1 MRRSQIFRNIL
12 ATRRWKV
19 TVLLMLFVVPL
30 SLYALT
36 ANSGISFLTKQSQE
50 PYDEIPPYSPSSI
63 PSGTS
68 PTTGSWSQEIFEN
81 ISLPENVTLEEVD
94 WLYYLTYEGI
104 EDLEKTLFTVYP
116 GNPPRYWRVTAYDNY
131 TGRVGDSAGRW
142 TQLNKTTSPL
152 GYASSPNPLNYT
164 ITMDIDYDIYFIRN
178 LPVLWPDPL
187 ILSDSLEIGVE
198 PLRYELL
205 VDNYQGVIFNATFT
219 DSGSTVLK
227 YKVSYIPVNL
237 TQIRLNALP
246 PNYTPDEIANVYT
259 SLPPLSQDVYNFAYQ
274 FAGKGENTFETALF
288 VLRYFQVTF
297 EYDYEMLFGTST
309 DPGPTQDQ
317 DYVEWFLQRRKGLS
331 IHFATAY
338 VVTLRILGIPARMVF
353 GFLPGEESGN
363 SRVIKNKHIHFW
375 AEVWIPTSTT
385 GDGIWVPFDPAPPG
399 YLEALNT
406 ERDPYVI
413 NPRYTLTLEAS
424 HGNVTRYEPVNLTAT
439 LLSDGEPLPNETI
452 TFTDTYDLQ
461 TINGATSVTNDSG
474 VAILTFNFTN
484 NSIVGFH
491 VIVASWKILN
501 NQTTVI
507 LMGNT
512 TITVTVTPS
521 VTRTEVAQISGVLSD
536 NVSKRGLPNQEVT
549 ISWDKINFTAVTDSK
564 GRFNFNYRVP
574 LNHPLGNTTIYVFYK
589 GFPPLIQPSYNATNI
604 TVFANVKFT
613 IYVNSTEVEWN
624 ETIEIVGV
632 LQLDNSTPDNFIPIP
647 DQNLTI
653 YWDNSSVPGGNLS
666 ILKFVTTNESG
677 GFYFTIKIPI
687 NHRPGFSYL
696 FLGYNYN
703 SSNKY
708 VKSGNSTKLQ
718 ILIYEYVDIDVNVS
732 LTRVGR
738 GASITIFG
746 NMTGKYPG
754 NWNDSI
760 SIQLL
765 FNSTSIGV
773 SNVIGPYG
781 QFTATFNV
789 PSQLDV
795 GVYIVRVTISNPPWY
810 KLYPGSGEYSYIIVY
825 GFPTITGSTSPL
837 YLLPGEQLNITG
849 TIRDERGD
857 PVKNAEINAIINGEI
872 LANFTSNSQGAFA
885 GSLIIPS
892 GISDPNLTIVLFYEE
907 TTFYNSS
914 ISSVKVFIFEN
925 ATITLFVNNTNYLEA
940 YPGEG
945 LIITGS
951 VVDEH
956 NRYIIDRELKLYINE
971 TVQQIYLNKE
981 GNFTSF
987 YILPENVSSGNMTIY
1002 AVLEA
1007 KTEFR
1012 SNEVIV
1018 LIKVREQGMWE
1029 INIPVYVI
1037 YIIVASVFVASSTFI
1052 FFKKL
1057 LKGRKGRRKVPEI
1070 DLSSP
1075 IMAINKHVRQ
1085 AKFKEAIIEAYN
1097 LFEKILKVYF
1107 DVERPDSLTPREFA
1121 INIVKEYRLNPD
1133 ATYLLIKMYEKA
1145 RFSPHDVG
1153 LEDYNSFVKAFSTI
1167 YRQITGRALELAQ
1180 K

>member
-1 MRRSQIFRNIL
+1 MRKSQNIRNFLLTGRCKVAIL
-12 ATRRWKV
+12 LILFI
-19 TVLLMLFVVPL
+19 LLL
-30 SLYALT
+30 SLYILT
-36 ANSGISFLTKQSQE
+36 ANSSISFLTKQSQE

-63 PSGTS
+63 PSGTFPLS
-68 PTTGSWSQEIFEN
+68 GSWAQEIFEN
-81 ISLPENVTLEEVD
+81 ISLSENVTLEEVD
-94 WLYYLTYEGI
+94 WLYYLTYQGI
-104 EDLEKTLFTVYP
+104 EDLEKILFTVYP
-116 GNPPRYWRVTAYDNY
+116 ENPPRYWRITAYDNY

-142 TQLNKTTSPL
+142 THLNETTSPL
-152 GYASSPNPLNYT
+152 GYAPSPNSLNYT
-164 ITMDIDYDIYFIRN
+164 VIMDIDYNTRFIRN

-187 ILSDSLEIGVE
+187 ILSGSLEIGVE

-205 VDNYQGVIFNATFT
+205 IDNYQGVIFNATFT
-219 DSGSTVLK
+219 DSGSTTLK
-227 YKVSYIPVNL
+227 YKVSYVPVNL
-237 TQIRLNALP
+237 TEVRLNALP

-259 SLPPLSQDVYNFAYQ
+259 SLPPLSQDVYNFASQ
-274 FAGKGENTFETALF
+274 FADKGENTFETALI

-309 DPGPTQDQ
+309 DPGPAQDQ
-317 DYVEWFLQRRKGLS
+317 DYVEWFLQRGKGLS

-363 SRVIKNKHIHFW
+363 GRVIKNKHLHFW

-385 GDGIWVPFDPAPPG
+385 GDGVWVPFDPAPPG

-406 ERDPYVI
+406 ERDSYVI
-413 NPRYTLTLEAS
+413 NPKYTLTLEAS
-424 HGNVTRYEPVNLTAT
+424 QGNVTRGVPVNLTAT
-439 LLSDGEPLPNETI
+439 LLSDGEPLTGEII
-452 TFTDTYDLQ
+452 TFTDMYDLL
-461 TINGATSVTNDSG
+461 TLNGATRVTNDSG
-474 VAILTFNFTN
+474 VAVLTLIFNDT
-484 NSIVGFH
+484 SIVGFH
-491 VIVASWKILN
+491 VIIASWKILS
-501 NQTTVI
+501 NQTTVV

-512 TITVTVTPS
+512 TISVTVTPS
-521 VTRTEVAQISGVLSD
+521 EVARTEIAQIRGSLCDAKNG
-536 NVSKRGLPNQEVT
+536 RGLPNHQVT
-549 ISWDKINFTAVTDSK
+549 IIWGEGNFTDVLYTTTSSDGS
-564 GRFNFNYRVP
+564 FNYNYRVP
-574 LNHPLGNTTIYVFYK
+574 LDHPLGNTTVQAIYEGY
-589 GFPPLIQPSYNATNI
+589 PLLISPSSNVTNV
-604 TVFANVKFT
+604 TVVANVRLV
-613 IYVNSTEVEWN
+613 IYATPNEVRWN
-624 ETIEIVGV
+624 ETVIIEGA
-632 LQLDNSTPDNFIPIP
+632 LLLDNSTPLSY
-647 DQNLTI
+647 QNLTI
-653 YWDNSSVPGGNLS
+653 YWDNSTVEGGLYV
-666 ILKFVTTNESG
+666 LGVVTTDESG
-677 GFYFTIKIPI
+677 SYNFTINIPI
-687 NHRPGFSYL
+687 NHPLGFSQV
-696 FLGYNYN
+696 FCSYN
-703 SSNKY
+703 STIKY
-708 VKSGNSTKLQ
+708 VKSGNSSKLQ
-718 ILIYEYVDIDVNVS
+718 ILIYEYVNIYVNVS

-738 GASITIFG
+738 NASITVFG
-746 NMTGKYPG
+746 NMTGEYYDEPIE
-754 NWNDSI
+754 DATI
-760 SIQLL
+760 LIL
-765 FNSTSIGV
+765 FNNTNIGV
-773 SNVIGPYG
+773 SNLTNVYG
-781 QFTATFNV
+781 QFTVTFNV

-810 KLYPGSGEYSYIIVY
+810 KPYPGSGEYSYIIVY
-825 GFPTITGSTSPL
+825 GFPIIRVSTSPL

-857 PVKNAEINAIINGEI
+857 PVRNAEIHAMINGEI
-872 LANFTSNSQGAFA
+872 LANLTSNSRGAFI

-892 GISDPNLTIVLFYEE
+892 EVSDPNLTIIFFYEE

-914 ISSVKVFIFEN
+914 ISSAKVFIFEN

-971 TVQQIYLNKE
+971 TIQHVYLDKE
-981 GNFTSF
+981 GNFTVF
-987 YILPENVSSGNMTIY
+987 YILPENVSPGNMTIY

-1007 KTEFR
+1007 ETEFR

-1018 LIKVREQGMWE
+1018 LINVREQGMWE
-1029 INIPVYVI
+1029 INIPVYVL
-1037 YIIVASVFVASSTFI
+1037 YIIVASIFAASSTFI

-1075 IMAINKHVRQ
+1075 IMAINRHVRQ

-1107 DVERPDSLTPREFA
+1107 NVERPNSLTPREFA

-1145 RFSPHDVG
+1145 RFSPHEVG

>member
-1 MRRSQIFRNIL
+1 MRKPQIIGNFL
-12 ATRRWKV
+12 LTRRCKV
-19 TVLLMLFVVPL
+19 TALLILSILPLGLYML
-30 SLYALT
+30 T
-36 ANSGISFLTKQSQE
+36 TDSGISFLVKQSQE
-50 PYDEIPPYSPSSI
+50 PYEEIPPYTPSSI

-68 PTTGSWSQEIFEN
+68 PISGSWSQEFFEN
-81 ISLPENVTLEEVD
+81 VSLPENVTLEEVN

-104 EDLEKTLFTVYP
+104 VDPEKILFTVYP
-116 GNPPRYWRVTAYDNY
+116 ENPPRYWRITAYDNY
-131 TGRVGDSAGRW
+131 TGRVGDSAGKW
-142 TQLNKTTSPL
+142 TQLNKTISPL
-152 GYASSPNPLNYT
+152 RYAPSPNPLNYT
-164 ITMDIDYDIYFIRN
+164 IVMNINYDTRFTRS
-178 LPVLWPDPL
+178 LPVLWPEPL
-187 ILSDSLEIGVE
+187 ILTGSLEIGVD
-198 PLRYELL
+198 PLQYELL
-205 VDNYQGVIFNATFT
+205 LDNYQGAIFNATFT

-227 YKVSYIPVNL
+227 YKVSYVPVNL
-237 TQIRLNALP
+237 TKVRLDALP
-246 PNYTPDEIANVYT
+246 PNPNYIPDEIANVYT
-259 SLPPLSQDVYNFAYQ
+259 SLPPLSQDVYKFANQ
-274 FAGKGENTFETALF
+274 FAGEGENTFETALI

-297 EYDYEMLFGTST
+297 EYDLEMLFGTST

-317 DYVEWFLQRRKGLS
+317 DYVEWFIQRGKGLS

-338 VVTLRILGIPARMVF
+338 VVTLRILGIPARMIF
-353 GFLPGEESGN
+353 GFLPGEENGN
-363 SRVIKNKHIHFW
+363 SRVIKNKHLHFW

-385 GDGIWVPFDPAPPG
+385 GEGIWIPFDPAPPG

-424 HGNVTRYEPVNLTAT
+424 QGNVIREIPVNLTAT

-452 TFTDTYDLQ
+452 VFTDIYDLQ
-461 TINGATSVTNDSG
+461 TLNGATSVTNGSG

-491 VIVASWKILN
+491 VIIASWKILS
-501 NQTTVI
+501 NQTTVV

-512 TITVTVTPS
+512 TITVSVTPTT
-521 VTRTEVAQISGVLSD
+521 VARTESAQISGKLCD
-536 NVSKRGLPNQEVT
+536 AKNGRGLPNQT
-549 ISWDKINFTAVTDSK
+549 ITIIWGETSFNMSFYVMTRTDGS
-564 GRFNFNYRVP
+564 FSTSFRVP
-574 LNHPLGNTTIYVFYK
+574 LDHPLGITTV
-589 GFPPLIQPSYNATNI
+589 NATYIGYPSLILSSSNVTNA
-604 TVFANVKFT
+604 TVVANVKF
-613 IYVNSTEVEWN
+613 IISVSPNEARWN
-624 ETIEIVGV
+624 ETVIIEGS
-632 LQLDNSTPDNFIPIP
+632 LLLDNSTPLPN
-647 DQNLTI
+647 QTLTI
-653 YWDNSSVPGGNLS
+653 YWDNSTVREGL
-666 ILKFVTTNESG
+666 FVLGVITTDENGS
-677 GFYFTIKIPI
+677 FYGEIIIPM
-687 NHRPGFSYL
+687 NHSLGFSRV
-696 FLGYNYN
+696 FCSYN
-703 SSNKY
+703 STIKY
-708 VKSGNSTKLQ
+708 VKSGNSSKLQ

-738 GASITIFG
+738 NESIVIFG
-746 NMTGKYPG
+746 NMTGRYPDK
-754 NWNDSI
+754 WNESI
-760 SIQLL
+760 TIQIL
-765 FNSTSIGV
+765 FNRTSIGI

-781 QFTATFNV
+781 QFTATLNV

-825 GFPTITGSTSPL
+825 GFPTITTTSISPP

-849 TIRDERGD
+849 TIRDERDD
-857 PVKNAEINAIINGEI
+857 PVQNAEINAIINGETATN
-872 LANFTSNSQGAFA
+872 LTSNSQGVFV

-892 GISDPNLTIVLFYEE
+892 WISDPNLTIILFYAE

-925 ATITLFVNNTNYLEA
+925 ATITLFVNNTNCLEA
-940 YPGEG
+940 YPGET
-945 LIITGS
+945 LNITGS

-956 NRYIIDRELKLYINE
+956 NRYITDRELKLCINE
-971 TVQQIYLNKE
+971 TIQHIYLKE
-981 GNFTSF
+981 GNFTVF
-987 YILPENVSSGNMTIY
+987 YTLPQDTISRNMTIY

-1007 KTEFR
+1007 KTEFK

-1018 LIKVREQGMWE
+1018 LIKVGDQRMWE
-1029 INIPVYVI
+1029 INIPRYI
-1037 YIIVASVFVASSTFI
+1037 LYIIIASIFAASSTFI
-1052 FFKKL
+1052 FFKKF
-1057 LKGRKGRRKVPEI
+1057 LKGRKVKRKVPEI

-1075 IMAINKHVRQ
+1075 IMAINRHVRQ

-1107 DVERPDSLTPREFA
+1107 NVERPNSLTPREFA

-1145 RFSPHDVG
+1145 RFSLHEVG